1 MIDCGGGSSFEPRT
15 GGMIRWAGRTT
26 LAAMLVA
33 TTIASPEAALSEPDR
48 QLVSRIETYLNGIR
62 TLTARFI
69 QAEKNG
75 WIAEGSIF
83 ISRPG
88 RLRIEYAPPHRFLVV
103 STGKL
108 LILYN
113 GERDQVTHLPT
124 GVSPAAFLLE
134 PRIDLSRNVRVERV
148 RRGHQTYTLIVRPRG
163 KGDRTQLR
171 LVFQRKPFGIKEWT
185 VIDKN
190 KKETRI
196 ILVDKRIGVPIPRA
210 KFLFSKPG
218 KSTSRRAPGR
228 PDKVTEK
235 PLPAR

>member
-1 MIDCGGGSSFEPRT
+1 MIGRNHG
-15 GGMIRWAGRTT
+15 WAGSWCGRRSVRQAARAT
-26 LAAMLVA
+26 LAAILVA
-33 TTIASPEAALSEPDR
+33 GAVTSAEASLSEPDR
-48 QLVSRIETYLNGIR
+48 RLVARIENYLNSIR

-124 GVSPAAFLLE
+124 GVSPAAFLLK
-134 PRIDLSRNVRVERV
+134 PRIDLSRNVRVQRV
-148 RRGHQTYTLIVRPRG
+148 QRGRETYTLTVRPRG
-163 KGDRTQLR
+163 SRTRTQLR
-171 LVFQRKPFGIKEWT
+171 LVFHRKPLAIKEWT
-185 VIDKN
+185 VIDKRR
-190 KKETRI
+190 KETRI
-196 ILVDKRIGVPIPRA
+196 ILIDKRIGAPIPPA
-210 KFLFSKPG
+210 KFFFSKPG
-218 KSTSRRAPGR
+218 KSPTGNGPGR

-235 PLPAR
+235 PLR